1 MEITHIE
8 SFLPYLKSIHERTMR
23 VARVIPPDKLDWT
36 YAPGK
41 FTLGDLL
48 RHLATIERYLWA
60 EIVQGKPSRYRGCG
74 RELADGYDN
83 VLAFVERLHAESVEI
98 FSRLTSDDLQKKS
111 LTPEG
116 SPIST
121 WKVLRLVVEHEIHHR
136 GEIYVYLGMLGVK
149 TPPLYGMTSEQVME
163 RSAKEI
169 G

>member
-23 VARVIPPDKLDWT
+23 VARVIPADNLDWT

-60 EIVQGKPSRYRGCG
+60 EIVQGKPSRYQGCG

-98 FSRLTSDDLQKKS
+98 FSA
-111 LTPEG
+111 
-116 SPIST
+116 SPPTTCRRNRSRPT
-121 WKVLRLVVEHEIHHR
+121 VR
-136 GEIYVYLGMLGVK
+136 
-149 TPPLYGMTSEQVME
+149 
-163 RSAKEI
+163 RSARGRCCAWWWSMKSTIAARSMCIWECWA
-169 G
+169 